1 MSSSK
6 ETLQEIINDV
16 LDLVLQF
23 LRKGTFLG
31 DLFQHGFL
39 VGSQVGEELGFVFR
53 DTINGDFVEI
63 L

>member
-1 MSSSK
+1 MSSLK
-6 ETLQEIINDV
+6 ETLQEIIDDI

-23 LRKGTFLG
+23 LGKGTFPG

-53 DTINGDFVEI
+53 NTVNGDFIEV